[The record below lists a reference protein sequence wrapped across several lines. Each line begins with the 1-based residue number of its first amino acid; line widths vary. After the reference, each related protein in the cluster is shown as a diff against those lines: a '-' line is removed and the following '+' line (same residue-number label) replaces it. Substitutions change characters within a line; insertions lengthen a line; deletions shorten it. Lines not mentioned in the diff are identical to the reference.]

1 MAAPSND
8 HEPLEHVEQSPPA
21 VMRNSETSWAP
32 RISTLTVS
40 EVPTGAVNLNVEGR
54 RVVSPLQGFG
64 QLWQKTYRIRFE
76 GVQVTPQEVVSVWK
90 AHFPEFHPPQNRFY
104 PSIAGMKPGE
114 VVLINASVQGL
125 PVDAGVMVLY
135 ADDESFTVM
144 TPEGF
149 PEAGW
154 NTFSAYDDDGVTVA
168 QVQSMAR
175 ANDPIYEIS
184 FRLFASKAQEG
195 IWAHVLTQLAAR
207 FGVQGEVTIDKVC
220 VDPKVQWSEAKNVWQ
235 NAGARTMLYLVLT
248 PVRWVRTRIRSRGKA

>member
-1 MAAPSND
+1 MASAPNEQ
-8 HEPLEHVEQSPPA
+8 EPQEQVPASPVATP
-21 VMRNSETSWAP
+21 RSSELSWAP
-32 RISTLTVS
+32 RIDRLTVGN
-40 EVPTGAVNLNVEGR
+40 VPVGAVNLNVEGR
-54 RVVSPLQGFG
+54 HLVSPLQGFG

-76 GVQVTPQEVVSVWK
+76 GVSVTPTEVVRVWK
-90 AHFPEFHPPQNRFY
+90 EHFPEFHPPQNRFY

-154 NTFSAYDDDGVTVA
+154 NTFSAYDDDGTTVA
-168 QVQSMAR
+168 QVQSMGR

-184 FRLFASKAQEG
+184 FRLFASRAQER
-195 IWAHVLTQLAAR
+195 IWVHVLTHLAAH
-207 FGVQGEVTIDKVC
+207 FGVTGDVTIDKVLL
-220 VDPKVQWSEAKNVWQ
+220 DPKVQWSAVRNVWQ
-235 NAGARTMLYLVLT
+235 NAGARTMLYLVLK
-248 PVRWVRTRIRSRGKA
+248 PIRWVRGRVRFRKQP